1 MGRRINQRVDQ
12 VSIGD
17 ISSVVAG
24 DGLSGGGATGAVTL
38 ALDVNELSVVTATT
52 SDYITIEDVDDGST
66 KKALISDVVSAG
78 DVTGVTAGTNIDV
91 SSPTGPVPTVTLAI
105 DAAVDIGV
113 DGTGVDVSFHSGAA
127 GDLML
132 WDASDKALEF
142 TDSKITM
149 GDNLIETPEFID
161 YAESLNAIGGTGGG
175 TQDIDLTLG
184 NVVSATVDTSTNT
197 FTFSN
202 PSITG
207 KSCSFTLYLTNG
219 GSQTVAWPGTVDW
232 AGGTAPTLTTSGVDV
247 LAFTTLDAGT
257 IWYGFSAGLDMQ

>member
-17 ISSVVAG
+17 ISAVVAG

-38 ALDVNELSVVTATT
+38 TLDVNELSVVTATT
-52 SDYITIEDVDDGST
+52 ADYIAIEDVGDGST

-78 DVTGVTAGTNIDV
+78 DITGVTAGTNIDV
-91 SSPTGPVPTVTLAI
+91 TNPTGPVPTVDLAI
-105 DAAVDIGV
+105 DAEVNFADQLATRPEMK
-113 DGTGVDVSFHSGAA
+113 DYS
-127 GDLML
+127 
-132 WDASDKALEF
+132 
-142 TDSKITM
+142 
-149 GDNLIETPEFID
+149 ET
-161 YAESLNAIGGTGGG
+161 LNAIGGTGGG
-175 TQDIDLTLG
+175 TQDIDINSG

-202 PSITG
+202 PSATG

-219 GSQTVAWPGTVDW
+219 GSQTVAWPATVDW
-232 AGGTAPTLTTSGVDV
+232 TGGTAPTLTASGVDV

-257 IWYGFSAGLDMQ
+257 IWYGFAAGLDMQ

>member
-38 ALDVNELSVVTATT
+38 ALDVNELSVVTGATT
-52 SDYITIEDVDDGST
+52 DYITIEDVTDNST
-66 KKALISDVVSAG
+66 KKCLISDVVTAG

-105 DAAVDIGV
+105 DAEVDFA
-113 DGTGVDVSFHSGAA
+113 DQLATRPEMKDYS
-127 GDLML
+127 
-132 WDASDKALEF
+132 
-142 TDSKITM
+142 
-149 GDNLIETPEFID
+149 ET
-161 YAESLNAIGGTGGG
+161 LNAIGGTGGG
-175 TQDIDLTLG
+175 TQDIDLTAG

-202 PSITG
+202 PSATG

-219 GSQTVAWPGTVDW
+219 GSQTVTWPGTVDW